1 MDDHPNTRI
10 VPPAK
15 VHGDSGVTSVSA
27 DSTVE
32 HDSTVENDTE
42 RGTGLPA
49 DHLDKEVDETLAGGL
64 KFPEGA

>member
-1 MDDHPNTRI
+1 MDDDRKSRI

-27 DSTVE
+27 DSILNNDGE
-32 HDSTVENDTE
+32 GGST
-42 RGTGLPA
+42 LPA
-49 DHLDKEVDETLAGGL
+49 DPTDKEVDETLAGGL

>member
-1 MDDHPNTRI
+1 MTDERKPRI

-27 DSTVE
+27 DSIVTNDGE
-32 HDSTVENDTE
+32 GGST
-42 RGTGLPA
+42 LPA
-49 DHLDKEVDETLAGGL
+49 DPAEKGMDETLASGL